1 MINSKVVVKAPAS
14 SGNMGSGFDCLGM
27 ALDWF
32 GEFEFTF
39 GVDVDNESIDS
50 YSSSAQIISVMASE
64 AARYGLSV
72 MGESGVAVSVIYKG
86 DMPVGSGLGTSAMA
100 RSAGVIAAAEV
111 TGRRMKG
118 DELFAIALELEGHA
132 DNLYP
137 AFYGGI
143 QLAIPD
149 SQTSDLTHLSLQ
161 YGDDLDVVMLIPEFP
176 MPTDESREIIPELVS
191 IKDAVHNMSRVALL
205 ITAFYEK
212 RYELLAE
219 ACRDVLHQPVRSKLF
234 PAMYSLL
241 ESANSAG
248 AYGSFLSGG
257 GSTVAALS
265 DPTKSQSILG
275 ALQACASKNGL
286 RYRDRISKV
295 GERGAYVIH
304 TKSEN
309 P

>member
-39 GVDVDNESIDS
+39 GVDVDKESRDS
-50 YSSSAQIISVMASE
+50 YSSSAQVISLMASE

-72 MGESGVAVSVIYKG
+72 MGESGMAVSVSYKG

-111 TGRRMKG
+111 TGRRIKG

-161 YGDDLDVVMLIPEFP
+161 YDGDLDVVMLIPEFP

-212 RYELLAE
+212 RYELLGE

-234 PAMYSLL
+234 PPMYSLL
-241 ESANSAG
+241 ESANTSVEI
-248 AYGSFLSGG
+248 AYF
-257 GSTVAALS
+257 
-265 DPTKSQSILG
+265 
-275 ALQACASKNGL
+275 
-286 RYRDRISKV
+286 
-295 GERGAYVIH
+295 
-304 TKSEN
+304 
-309 P
+309 

>member
-14 SGNMGSGFDCLGM
+14 SGNMGTGFDCLGM

-32 GEFEFTF
+32 AEFQFTF
-39 GVDVDNESIDS
+39 GSDIEDEDRDNH
-50 YSSSAQIISVMASE
+50 SSSTQVITSMASE
-64 AARYGLSV
+64 AARHGLSV
-72 MGESGVAVSVIYKG
+72 MGEPQTPLSVIYKG

-111 TGRRMKG
+111 LGRQAED

-143 QLAIPD
+143 QLAIPN
-149 SQTSDLTHLSLQ
+149 SESDGLTHLSLQ
-161 YGDDLDVVMLIPEFP
+161 YADDLEVVLLIPDFS
-176 MPTDESREIIPELVS
+176 MPTDESREIIPELVN
-191 IKDAVHNMSRVALL
+191 ITDAVHNMSRVALL
-205 ITAFYEK
+205 VTAFYER
-212 RYELLAE
+212 RYELLGE
-219 ACRDVLHQPVRSKLF
+219 AFRDVLHQPVRSNLF

-241 ESANSAG
+241 EAATGAG

-265 DPTKSQSILG
+265 APAKSQSVLA
-275 ALQACASKNGL
+275 ALRACASENGL
-286 RYRDRISKV
+286 GFQDRISKI
-295 GERGAYVIH
+295 GGRGAYIFDS
-304 TKSEN
+304 KSEN
-309 P
+309 R

>member
-39 GVDVDNESIDS
+39 GLDVDNESIDS
-50 YSSSAQIISVMASE
+50 YSSSAQVISLMASE

-72 MGESGVAVSVIYKG
+72 MGESGMPISVIYKG
-86 DMPVGSGLGTSAMA
+86 DMPVGRGLGTSAMA
-100 RSAGVIAAAEV
+100 RSAGVIAAAEA
-111 TGRRMKG
+111 TGGRIKD

-143 QLAIPD
+143 QLVIPD
-149 SQTSDLTHLSLQ
+149 SETSDLTHLSLQ

-176 MPTDESREIIPELVS
+176 MPTDESRQIIPELVS

-212 RYELLAE
+212 RYELLGE

-265 DPTKSQSILG
+265 DPTKSQSILA
-275 ALQACASKNGL
+275 ALQACASENKL
-286 RYRDRISKV
+286 RFQDRISKI
-295 GERGAYVIH
+295 GARGAYVIH
-304 TKSEN
+304 TKLEN

>member
-50 YSSSAQIISVMASE
+50 YSSSAQIISLMASE

-111 TGRRMKG
+111 TGRRIKD

-149 SQTSDLTHLSLQ
+149 SETSDLTHLSLQ

-275 ALQACASKNGL
+275 ALQACALENGL
-286 RYRDRISKV
+286 RFQDRISKIGV
-295 GERGAYVIH
+295 RGAHVIH

-309 P
+309 L

>member
-1 MINSKVVVKAPAS
+1 MINSKIVVKAPAS

-39 GVDVDNESIDS
+39 GEDVDNESIDS
-50 YSSSAQIISVMASE
+50 YSSSAQIISLMASE

-72 MGESGVAVSVIYKG
+72 MGELAMAVSVIYKG

-111 TGRRMKG
+111 TGRQIKH

-149 SQTSDLTHLSLQ
+149 SETSDLTHLSLQ

-205 ITAFYEK
+205 ITALYEK
-212 RYELLAE
+212 RYELLGE

-265 DPTKSQSILG
+265 DPTKSQSVLG
-275 ALQACASKNGL
+275 ALQACASENGL
-286 RYRDRISKV
+286 RFQDRISKIGV
-295 GERGAYVIH
+295 RGAYVVH

>member
-39 GVDVDNESIDS
+39 GVDVDKESRDS
-50 YSSSAQIISVMASE
+50 YSSSAQVISLMASE

-72 MGESGVAVSVIYKG
+72 MGESGMAVSVSYKG

-111 TGRRMKG
+111 TGRRIKG

-161 YGDDLDVVMLIPEFP
+161 YDGDLDVVMLIPEFP

-212 RYELLAE
+212 RYELLGE

-286 RYRDRISKV
+286 RYQDRISKIGV
-295 GERGAYVIH
+295 RGAYVIH

>member
-39 GVDVDNESIDS
+39 GVDLDNESRDN
-50 YSSSAQIISVMASE
+50 YSSSAKVISLMAFD

-72 MGESGVAVSVIYKG
+72 MGESDLAVSVSYKG

-111 TGRRMKG
+111 TGRRIKG

-161 YGDDLDVVMLIPEFP
+161 YGGDLDVVMLIPEFP

-212 RYELLAE
+212 RYELLGE

-265 DPTKSQSILG
+265 DPTKSQAILG

-286 RYRDRISKV
+286 RYRGRISKV